1 MRKITIVFLL
11 AAVAL
16 TALPRP
22 VMAQNKAQVMAMAQ
36 AELQK
41 RGLDE
46 AEVRARLLENGI
58 DVDNIPP
65 QEYAA
70 YQGRITAILNQMQ
83 AEKTGANATA
93 EGGEVAGTT
102 VVPAGRWLRIRPN
115 FPPRPP
121 RRAWPS
127 PRRTARM

>member
-11 AAVAL
+11 AVVAL

-58 DVDNIPP
+58 DVDNIIVRKKTV
-65 QEYAA
+65 
-70 YQGRITAILNQMQ
+70 GGAIVI
-83 AEKTGANATA
+83 
-93 EGGEVAGTT
+93 EVQYSIILTPVIG
-102 VVPAGRWLRIRPN
+102 
-115 FPPRPP
+115 
-121 RRAWPS
+121 
-127 PRRTARM
+127 